1 MKIIT
6 SLAGVK
12 RRPICVRVPPLFNKS
27 NIARKFNLI
36 ELPDEFNDLKE
47 FLALRETLKKVKHEN
62 ESKVHVIGNFYV
74 VDLVK
79 GNIKLGESSLVA
91 RGYALTYPYYK
102 AIAYLKSKGVT
113 GNEMAKIL
121 DYSCFVLDNYFSYIP
136 LLVREG
142 LKLYTEGKLDEF
154 LRLTNRFRPIMY
166 VGRESGKPLD
176 LLKKYYKGNNL
187 KRDWE
192 LLPESY
198 KKMIFY
204 FLDSGLGLLP
214 GSSKYELGEIDNV
227 VGEEIDN
234 GNIISPLS
242 FPEFVDL
249 TNYGVRTVTQGKDLI
264 ILGPIRS
271 GKSTL
276 SSLIMKRL
284 KEIGFD
290 DVKLIDYHDLEG
302 NYAFIKKI
310 QDDINNSLGFR
321 KIIVLTKDIYYT
333 LKPEGQVIEILDHF
347 LSSPNY
353 NDLLKDY
360 ERNIFDYFYNVIL
373 DADPNKAIWYIP
385 LVKLAE
391 EYGTPI
397 PYKLGLFTLAKN
409 GRRVVEEDKDIIV
422 EWFSN
427 VNEDLKTYFDDEYI
441 KESQRKVD
449 LDKIIDGL
457 SYYLLSKV
465 REDSTSAIDL
475 LKLYFAEVGESRLQV
490 NSELNKLL
498 LSAGKLYKPSRL
510 AIRKI
515 FNELADVVSATKSID
530 CEELKGDVDPIENII
545 NILVLLRKSGNR
557 ECVSWSFEEI
567 LKLKDKTVIRDLLS
581 DVISSFN
588 RLGKDRRLANLFSL
602 IIYSFLKEN
611 TPTNL
616 EKMLEDLSTITPF
629 SQIPLSLLYYKTDM
643 IDKIDVKDPLLS
655 TLIYSLLIDYNV
667 RNKELSKVVTLYD
680 KFRKNYTKA
689 KNTQL
694 NLKEFK
700 EVISYLYAPNQF
712 DKIEDFMDFLKRRAD
727 AIIGYTLLLTHPND
741 ESVKGTIELAEKLI
755 LPWGQIILKR
765 IKSSSTTDED
775 YMDLLKMYQLQILK
789 SLANNEKYEA
799 RLALQG
805 ITELS
810 SIIHKIKDNKAK
822 SSIATAITLS
832 KMIIDNKVK
841 ILTKV
846 ETISDLLVFYS
857 TLFLMG
863 NKNALPLIELLI
875 YQIDKNDLIQYN
887 LFTDLY
893 SLLKGEEIDRNYYN
907 SVMLTLISK
916 YKNDRSKVLVLLVTL
931 TGLWHVLGYRD
942 Y

>member
-6 SLAGVK
+6 SLTGIK
-12 RRPICVRVPPLFNKS
+12 KRPIYIRVPPLFNKS

-47 FLALRETLKKVKHEN
+47 FLALRETLKKAKKEN
-62 ESKVHVIGNFYV
+62 EAKVHVIGNFYV

-79 GNIKLGESSLVA
+79 GNIKLGESSLVV

-102 AIAYLKSKGVT
+102 AIAYLKSKGVN

-142 LKLYTEGKLDEF
+142 LKLYTEGKLDESI
-154 LRLTNRFRPIMY
+154 RLTNRFKRIMY
-166 VGRESGKPLD
+166 VGRESGKPLEV
-176 LLKKYYKGNNL
+176 LKKHYKGNNL

-198 KKMIFY
+198 KKIIFY
-204 FLDSGLGLLP
+204 LLDSSLGLLP

-227 VGEEIDN
+227 AGEEIDN
-234 GNIISPLS
+234 DQIISPLT

-264 ILGPIRS
+264 ILGPVRS

-276 SSLIMKRL
+276 STLIMKRL
-284 KEIGFD
+284 KEIGFG

-302 NYAFIKKI
+302 NFAFIKKI
-310 QDDINNSLGFR
+310 QDDINDGSNFR

-333 LKPEGQVIEILDHF
+333 LKPRGQVIEILDHF

-360 ERNIFDYFYNVIL
+360 ERNIFNYFYNVIL

-397 PYKLGLFTLAKN
+397 PYKLGLFTLTKN
-409 GRRVVEEDKDIIV
+409 GRRVGEEDKDIIV

-427 VNEDLKTYFDDEYI
+427 VNEDIKTYFDDDYV
-441 KESQRKVD
+441 KESQHKVD

-457 SYYLLSKV
+457 SSYLLTKV
-465 REDSTSAIDL
+465 KEDSETAIDL
-475 LKLYFAEVGESRLQV
+475 LRLYFTEVNENHVLV

-498 LSAGKLYKPSRL
+498 LSAGKLYKPSKL

-515 FNELADVVSATKSID
+515 FNELVDVVSSTRNID
-530 CEELKGDVDPIENII
+530 CMELKRDVDPIENII
-545 NILVLLRKSGNR
+545 SILVLLRKSENR
-557 ECVSWSFEEI
+557 ECISWAYEEI
-567 LKLKDKTVIRDLLS
+567 LKLKDRTVISDLLS

-588 RLGKDRRLANLFSL
+588 RVGRDKRLANLLSI
-602 IIYSFLKEN
+602 IIYNLLKEF
-611 TPTNL
+611 TPTSI
-616 EKMLEDLSTITPF
+616 EKILEDLLAVTPF

-667 RNKELSKVVTLYD
+667 RNKELNKVVTLYD
-680 KFRKNYTKA
+680 KFRKNYTKP

-694 NLKEFK
+694 DLKEFK
-700 EVISYLYAPNQF
+700 EVVSYLFSHYQF
-712 DKIEDFMDFLKRRAD
+712 DKIEDFMDYLKRRAD

-755 LPWGQIILKR
+755 LPWGEIILKR
-765 IKSSSTTDED
+765 IKSSTATDED
-775 YMDLLKMYQLQILK
+775 YMDLLKLYQLQILK

-810 SIIHKIKDNKAK
+810 SIVHKIRDDKAK

-841 ILTKV
+841 ILMKV

-863 NKNALPLIELLI
+863 NKNALPLIELLV

-916 YKNDRSKVLVLLVTL
+916 YINNTNKVLVLLVTL
-931 TGLWHVLGYRD
+931 IGMWHVLGYRG